1 MTIKTQG
8 TDLYAIDPLTKAI
21 LAVGCFT
28 SLDGIDT
35 SIAQIETTCMNST
48 GREYEA
54 GLAEPGS
61 ASFGLNIDPQE
72 PAHVRLHQLK
82 TAGTKLL
89 WAIGWSD
96 GRIVNA
102 QGDLEGIPPTVTQEG
117 SLSAIALTSG
127 GTGYTSAPTVALTG
141 GGGTGATATA
151 TVSGGS
157 VTGFTITN
165 AGTGYTS
172 APAIAFTGGGGGS
185 GAAATAV
192 VGLQVDFDLPNTRTW
207 ITFEGYMNSF
217 PFSFALNDVVKST
230 VGIQVSGDPVFVPK
244 TIAA

>member
-8 TDLYAIDPLTKAI
+8 TDLYAIDPAANTL
-21 LAVGCFT
+21 LVVGCFT

-35 SIAQIETTCMNST
+35 SIAQIETTCLNSDA
-48 GREYEA
+48 REYEA

-61 ASFGLNIDPQE
+61 ASFGLNIDPQS
-72 PAHVRLHQLK
+72 PTHVRLHQLK

-96 GRIVNA
+96 GRVTDT
-102 QGDLEGIPPTVTQEG
+102 GGKSVGIPPSISLAG
-117 SLSAIALTSG
+117 GLSALAVTAG
-127 GTGYTSAPTVALTG
+127 GEDYTTAPTVSITG

-151 TVSGGS
+151 TIAGGA
-157 VTGFTITN
+157 VTGFNITN
-165 AGTGYTS
+165 PGSGYTS
-172 APAIAFTGGGGGS
+172 APTVTLTGGGGTG
-185 GAAATAV
+185 ATASAV
-192 VGLQVDFDLPNTRTW
+192 INSEVDFELPETRTW

-217 PFSFALNDVVKST
+217 PFTFALNDVVKST

-244 TIAA
+244 KATP

>member
-1 MTIKTQG
+1 LTIKTQG

-21 LAVGCFT
+21 LVVGCFT

-35 SIAQIETTCMNST
+35 SIAQIETTCMNSNA
-48 GREYEA
+48 REYEA

-96 GRIVNA
+96 GRIVNV

-117 SLSAIALTSG
+117 SLSAISLTSG
-127 GTGYTSAPTVALTG
+127 GTGYTSAPVVALTG

-151 TVSGGS
+151 IVSGGA
-157 VTGFTITN
+157 VTGFIITN
-165 AGTGYTS
+165 LGSGYTS
-172 APAIAFTGGGGGS
+172 APSIAFTGGGGGT
-185 GAAATAV
+185 GAAAAAV
-192 VGLQVDFDLPNTRTW
+192 VGSEVDFDLPNTRTW

-244 TIAA
+244 VIAP

>member
-1 MTIKTQG
+1 LTIKTQG

-21 LAVGCFT
+21 LVVGCFT

-35 SIAQIETTCMNST
+35 SIAQIETTCLNSSA
-48 GREYEA
+48 REYEA

-102 QGDLEGIPPTVTQEG
+102 QGDLEGIPPTV
-117 SLSAIALTSG
+117 
-127 GTGYTSAPTVALTG
+127 SAPVG
-141 GGGTGATATA
+141 GE
-151 TVSGGS
+151 
-157 VTGFTITN
+157 
-165 AGTGYTS
+165 
-172 APAIAFTGGGGGS
+172 
-185 GAAATAV
+185 
-192 VGLQVDFDLPNTRTW
+192 VDFVLPDTRTW

-244 TIAA
+244 VIAP

>member
-8 TDLYAIDPLTKAI
+8 TDLYAIDPATKT
-21 LAVGCFT
+21 LLVVGCFT

-48 GREYEA
+48 AREYEA

-61 ASFGLNIDPQE
+61 ASFGLNIDPQAA
-72 PAHVRLHQLK
+72 AHVRLHQLK

-96 GRIVNA
+96 GRVVNA
-102 QGDLEGIPPTVTQEG
+102 KGELEGIPPTISQPGT
-117 SLSAIALTSG
+117 LSAISLTSG
-127 GTGYTSAPTVALTG
+127 GSGYTTAPTVALTG
-141 GGGTGATATA
+141 GGGTGAAATA
-151 TVSGGS
+151 TVSGGV

-165 AGTGYTS
+165 PGSGYTS
-172 APAIAFTGGGGGS
+172 APTVGLTGGAGT

-192 VGLQVDFDLPNTRTW
+192 VDADADFVLPNTRTW

-244 TIAA
+244 VIAP

>member
-21 LAVGCFT
+21 LVVGCFT

-35 SIAQIETTCMNST
+35 SIAQIETTCMNSSA
-48 GREYEA
+48 REYEA

-96 GRIVNA
+96 GRIVNS

-117 SLSAIALTSG
+117 SLSAISLTSG
-127 GTGYTSAPTVALTG
+127 GSGYTSAPAVALTG

-151 TVSGGS
+151 IVSAGS

-165 AGTGYTS
+165 AGSGYTS
-172 APAIAFTGGGGGS
+172 APSIALTGGGGGT

-192 VGLQVDFDLPNTRTW
+192 VGSEVDFDLPNTRTW

-244 TIAA
+244 VIAP

>member
-21 LAVGCFT
+21 LVVGCFT

-48 GREYEA
+48 AREYEA

-61 ASFGLNIDPQE
+61 ASFGLNIDPQS

-96 GRIVNA
+96 GRVVNA
-102 QGDLEGIPPTVTQEG
+102 QGDLEGIPPTISQAGTVTGLLLSNPG
-117 SLSAIALTSG
+117 S
-127 GTGYTSAPTVALTG
+127 GYTTAPTVALTG

-151 TVSGGS
+151 TVSGGA

-165 AGTGYTS
+165 AGSGYTS
-172 APAIAFTGGGGGS
+172 APAVALTGGAGA
-185 GAAATAV
+185 GAAASAAIDTD
-192 VGLQVDFDLPNTRTW
+192 VDFNLPTTRTW

-244 TIAA
+244 VIAP

>member
-8 TDLYAIDPLTKAI
+8 TDLYAIDPATKT
-21 LAVGCFT
+21 LLVVGCFT

-48 GREYEA
+48 AREYEA

-61 ASFGLNIDPQE
+61 ASFGLNIDPQSA
-72 PAHVRLHQLK
+72 AHVRLHQLK

-96 GRIVNA
+96 GRMDNG
-102 QGDLEGIPPTVTQEG
+102 QGELVGIPPTISQPGT
-117 SLSAIALTSG
+117 LSAISLTSG
-127 GTGYTSAPTVALTG
+127 GTGYTTAPTVALTG
-141 GGGTGATATA
+141 GGGTGAAATA
-151 TVSGGS
+151 TVSGGV

-165 AGTGYTS
+165 PGSGYTS
-172 APAIAFTGGGGGS
+172 APTVGLTGGAGT
-185 GAAATAV
+185 GAAASAV
-192 VGLQVDFDLPNTRTW
+192 IDSDVDFILPTTRTW

-244 TIAA
+244 VIAP

>member
-1 MTIKTQG
+1 LTIKTQG
-8 TDLYAIDPLTKAI
+8 TDLYAIDPLTKA
-21 LAVGCFT
+21 LLVVGCFT

-35 SIAQIETTCMNST
+35 SIAQIETTCMNSSA
-48 GREYEA
+48 REYEA

-61 ASFGLNIDPQE
+61 ASFGLNIDPQS
-72 PAHVRLHQLK
+72 PAHVRLHRLK

-117 SLSAIALTSG
+117 SLSSITLTSG
-127 GTGYTSAPTVALTG
+127 GTGYTSAPSVALT

-151 TVSGGS
+151 IVSGGS

-165 AGTGYTS
+165 PGSGYTS
-172 APAIAFTGGGGGS
+172 APAIALTGGGGGT

-192 VGLQVDFDLPNTRTW
+192 VGLEVDFDLPNTRTW

-244 TIAA
+244 VIAP

>member
-8 TDLYAIDPLTKAI
+8 TDLYAIDPLTKA
-21 LAVGCFT
+21 LLVVGCFT

-35 SIAQIETTCMNST
+35 SIAQIETTCMNSSA
-48 GREYEA
+48 REYEA

-61 ASFGLNIDPQE
+61 ASFGLNIDPQS
-72 PAHVRLHQLK
+72 PAHVRLHRLK

-117 SLSAIALTSG
+117 SLSSITLTSG
-127 GTGYTSAPTVALTG
+127 GTGYTSAPSVALT

-151 TVSGGS
+151 IVSGGS

-165 AGTGYTS
+165 PGSGYTS
-172 APAIAFTGGGGGS
+172 APAIALTGGGGGT

-192 VGLQVDFDLPNTRTW
+192 VGLEVDFDLPNTRTW

-244 TIAA
+244 VIAP